1 MRGRVD
7 ASPVVV
13 EADVAGRRLPVA
25 VVADA
30 AGRVA
35 ALDVA
40 TGAPAWEFDAGGG
53 FDAGAAVADG
63 RVVIASGKGTL
74 WCFAT
79 PR

>member
-1 MRGRVD
+1 
-7 ASPVVV
+7 
-13 EADVAGRRLPVA
+13 
-25 VVADA
+25 
-30 AGRVA
+30 VA